1 MKKRKFDQGGG
12 VREGKNVNIDDETR
26 ANAMAFARKADEED
40 REKNMQELLRSRGE
54 GEKPR
59 NPMRSTIEPAEPG
72 APAIRREVTVEPEP
86 ARSTPRAAPAPT
98 PRSASRPAPVTDT
111 GDESARLLR
120 RAPEP
125 DRGAALREIAR
136 KDEEDRATKRDSED
150 RKNVA
155 DIENARG
162 RLMSN
167 TNRMGVRAAQQME
180 EKGSIYSRNFGK
192 PRAVR
197 EAEEKASRTP
207 LPRSQRMFQSRRK
220 MERPTEPGGFAKGG
234 KVSNGFSK
242 ASSRADGIAKR
253 GKTRGRIY

>member
-1 MKKRKFDQGGG
+1 MKKRKFDEGGG
-12 VREGKNVNIDDETR
+12 VREGKNVNINDETR
-26 ANAMAFARKADEED
+26 AKAMEFARKADEED
-40 REKNMQELLRSRGE
+40 MQELLRSRGE

-86 ARSTPRAAPAPT
+86 SRASSTPT
-98 PRSASRPAPVTDT
+98 PRSAPAPARAKPPTDT
-111 GDESARLLR
+111 GDETARLLR

-125 DRGAALREIAR
+125 DRGTALRETAR
-136 KDEEDRATKRDSED
+136 KDEEDRAAKRDSED

>member
-1 MKKRKFDQGGG
+1 MKKRKFDEGGG
-12 VREGKNVNIDDETR
+12 VREGKNVNINDETR
-26 ANAMAFARKADEED
+26 AKAMEFARKADEED

-86 ARSTPRAAPAPT
+86 SRAPSTPT
-98 PRSASRPAPVTDT
+98 PRSAPAPARAKPPTDT
-111 GDESARLLR
+111 GDETARLLR

-125 DRGAALREIAR
+125 DRGAALRETAR
-136 KDEEDRATKRDSED
+136 KDEEDRAAKRDSED